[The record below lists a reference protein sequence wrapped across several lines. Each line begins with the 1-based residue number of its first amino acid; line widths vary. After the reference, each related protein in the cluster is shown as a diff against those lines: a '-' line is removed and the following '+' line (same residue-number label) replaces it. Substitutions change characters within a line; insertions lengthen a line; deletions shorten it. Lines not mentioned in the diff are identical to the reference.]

1 MAFMRFR
8 KRECQ
13 FCKKKLIDVDYKDS
27 ELLSYY
33 ISETGKIRP
42 AKRTG
47 TCAKHQRKLSK
58 AIKQARYLGM
68 IPYSIK

>member
-1 MAFMRFR
+1 MAYTHFR
-8 KRECQ
+8 KRECL

-27 ELLSYY
+27 EVLSYY

-47 TCAKHQRKLSK
+47 TCAKHQRKLTR
-58 AIKQARYLGM
+58 AIKQARHLGL
-68 IPYSIK
+68 IPYVIK